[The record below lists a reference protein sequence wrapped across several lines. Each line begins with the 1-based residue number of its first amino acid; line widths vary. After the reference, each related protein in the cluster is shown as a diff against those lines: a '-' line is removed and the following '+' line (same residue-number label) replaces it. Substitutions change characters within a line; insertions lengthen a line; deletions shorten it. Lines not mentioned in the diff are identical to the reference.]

1 MYKLLIAIV
10 FLFSG
15 CAQYAVNGTMCD
27 EIANDPT
34 KTIPQ
39 ECRNYVEAEA
49 DKASKKESE
58 ILDSED
64 IIKFEG
70 DDK

>member
-1 MYKLLIAIV
+1 MYKFLIAIT

-15 CAQYAVNGTMCD
+15 CAEYAVNGTMCD
-27 EIANDPT
+27 EIANDP
-34 KTIPQ
+34 KRIMPK

-58 ILDSED
+58 ILDSDD

>member
-1 MYKLLIAIV
+1 MYKILITIAL
-10 FLFSG
+10 LFSG

-34 KTIPQ
+34 QTIPT

-49 DKASKKESE
+49 DKASKIESE
-58 ILDSED
+58 VLDSED

-70 DDK
+70 DE